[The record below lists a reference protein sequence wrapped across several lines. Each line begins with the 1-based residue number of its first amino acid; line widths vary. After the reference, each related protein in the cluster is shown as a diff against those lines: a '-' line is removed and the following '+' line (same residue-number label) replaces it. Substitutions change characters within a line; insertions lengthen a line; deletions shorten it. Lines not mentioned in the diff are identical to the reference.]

1 MSSPCS
7 FIWTIP
13 AFSPRFCPP
22 CSFTRSAIVF
32 PHGCTVA
39 GILSLRMSLS
49 GLCLDTT
56 PFSSPLPEAVC
67 AAAGPVCGLLWAALC
82 SRFPGEWWAQCRNIS
97 LYFSVCNLL
106 PAQPLDGGRILY
118 ALCGDRKAV
127 RIVSACTGA
136 ICLAAAMLTRR
147 WGLALPAACI
157 LAAQLRA

>member
-1 MSSPCS
+1 MRGGR
-7 FIWTIP
+7 
-13 AFSPRFCPP
+13 AGVRFAVGGALL
-22 CSFTRSAIVF
+22 T
-32 PHGCTVA
+32 
-39 GILSLRMSLS
+39 LSRRVVGAM
-49 GLCLDTT
+49 
-56 PFSSPLPEAVC
+56 
-67 AAAGPVCGLLWAALC
+67 
-82 SRFPGEWWAQCRNIS
+82 PGIS

-136 ICLAAAMLTRR
+136 ICLAAAMLTHR